1 MAHLVKAR
9 EKYNCH
15 ERYVNREFS
24 WLQFNSR
31 VLFEAENTDNPLL
44 ERCKFLSIFES
55 NLDEF
60 YMVRVS
66 GLIEQ
71 SEQKITAL
79 TPDGLTPDEQ
89 LELIAD
95 EVRDLRQH
103 AAHIWSI
110 DLSPALAGNG
120 IVIRKFTELTK
131 SEQSA
136 LTEHFQSRV
145 FNVCTPLMLDP
156 NPTFPFISNLSLNL
170 AVELKDED
178 GTKLARVKI
187 PPVIPRLIAI
197 PGRTTEFLLLEDLIA
212 AHLHLLFPGVEV
224 VDSYLFRVVRDA
236 DIEIRELEAAD
247 LISAIEQTL
256 NLRRLG
262 DAVLLEVDESMPRRW
277 RLFLKKN

>member
-31 VLFEAENTDNPLL
+31 VLFEAENPDNPLL

-71 SEQKITAL
+71 VEQKITAL

-95 EVRDLRQH
+95 EVRDLRQR
-103 AAHIWSI
+103 AAHIWSN

-131 SEQSA
+131 AEQSA
-136 LTEHFQSRV
+136 LTEHFQNRV

-170 AVELKDED
+170 AVELK
-178 GTKLARVKI
+178 
-187 PPVIPRLIAI
+187 
-197 PGRTTEFLLLEDLIA
+197 
-212 AHLHLLFPGVEV
+212 
-224 VDSYLFRVVRDA
+224 
-236 DIEIRELEAAD
+236 
-247 LISAIEQTL
+247 
-256 NLRRLG
+256 
-262 DAVLLEVDESMPRRW
+262 
-277 RLFLKKN
+277 